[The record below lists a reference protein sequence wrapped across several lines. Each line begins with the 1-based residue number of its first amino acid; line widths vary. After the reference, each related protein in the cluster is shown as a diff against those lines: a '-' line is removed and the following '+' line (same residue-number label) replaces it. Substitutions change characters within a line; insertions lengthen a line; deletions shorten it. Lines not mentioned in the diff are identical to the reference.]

1 VTQLVSA
8 IRRVGGGGAFISA
21 EVAEALALS
30 AMPQSEGPPHAALS
44 DREYQVFRMLASGA
58 SVSDIATELNLSVT
72 TVSTHK
78 ARLLEKLGVANQT
91 ELVHYAL
98 KHRLLDDLHVSG

>member
-1 VTQLVSA
+1 
-8 IRRVGGGGAFISA
+8 
-21 EVAEALALS
+21 
-30 AMPQSEGPPHAALS
+30 
-44 DREYQVFRMLASGA
+44 MLAVGT
-58 SVSDIATELNLSVT
+58 SVSDIAAQLNLSVK

-98 KHRLLDDLHVSG
+98 KHRLVDDPNASA